1 MLNQFLISVVIPV
14 YNTEKYL
21 EETIL
26 CVINQTINFE
36 KNIQIILVNDGSE
49 DGSEEICKKY
59 SLLYDKNIKYILLEC
74 NCGVSAARNIGKN
87 MADGKYITF
96 LKKPLIFLIY
106 IIMK

>member
-36 KNIQIILVNDGSE
+36 KTY
-49 DGSEEICKKY
+49 K
-59 SLLYDKNIKYILLEC
+59 
-74 NCGVSAARNIGKN
+74 
-87 MADGKYITF
+87 
-96 LKKPLIFLIY
+96 
-106 IIMK
+106 